1 MRDQVEELATLKV
14 IEIIDYNELDNE
26 FKNIVDSQ
34 GRIVYEK

>member
-1 MRDQVEELATLKV
+1 VRDQVEELATLKV